1 LTGAPFD
8 LIVAT
13 NILPY
18 FDDTQLTLATSNIA
32 AMLGPGGVFM
42 HNEPR
47 PVLGDITEAVG
58 LRFEQLRRV
67 TLASVTGAA
76 GPLTDVVMLHR
87 KSQE

>member
-1 LTGAPFD
+1 LAPFD
-8 LIVAT
+8 LVIAT

-18 FDDTQLTLATSNIA
+18 FDDTQLMLAISNVA
-32 AMLGPGGVFM
+32 AMLAPNGVFM

-47 PVLGDITEAVG
+47 PSLGDITDALG

-67 TLASVTGAA
+67 SIASVSGAA

-87 KSQE
+87 KSGTK